1 VTVNPGNNCLP
12 LPKVTEYTVKDIII
26 IRDENENFV
35 TARSRSH
42 GPLHGTAAMPEDARR
57 GGDGEGDEPSGAGS
71 SSRGRDL
78 DSDRKKSK
86 KRY

>member
-1 VTVNPGNNCLP
+1 MTCSLDFTQMYSMVCKAVTIHQFYKYSVMDPTRALI
-12 LPKVTEYTVKDIII
+12 EQ
-26 IRDENENFV
+26 
-35 TARSRSH
+35 
-42 GPLHGTAAMPEDARR
+42 MPENARR